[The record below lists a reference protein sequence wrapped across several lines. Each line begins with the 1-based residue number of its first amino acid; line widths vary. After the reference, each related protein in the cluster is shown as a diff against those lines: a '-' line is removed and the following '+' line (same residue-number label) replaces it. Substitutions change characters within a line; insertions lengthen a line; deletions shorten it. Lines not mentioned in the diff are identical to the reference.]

1 MEYNFIYYHNSQN
14 TVPKTK
20 AKLKGDNFI
29 ENKLQAWEEHQKI
42 KTGKL
47 DGNYWVWPSGLKT
60 HLRFI
65 KEAVMKRRNLP
76 VGFYD
81 EAKRLNLPNL
91 NVLAARA
98 KSLGLKDS
106 VKK

>member
-1 MEYNFIYYHNSQN
+1 MPKKKSKTIQISNTEKIGWENS
-14 TVPKTK
+14 KTK
-20 AKLKGDNFI
+20 GIRI
-29 ENKLQAWEEHQKI
+29 EGEYVI
-42 KTGKL
+42 
-47 DGNYWVWPSGLKT
+47 WPESGLRT

-91 NVLAARA
+91 NVLAARG
-98 KSLGLKDS
+98 KSLGLKDN
-106 VKK
+106 VGK

>member
-20 AKLKGDNFI
+20 LKLEKQKSKAEGIKI
-29 ENKLQAWEEHQKI
+29 EGRYVI
-42 KTGKL
+42 
-47 DGNYWVWPSGLKT
+47 WPSGLKT

-76 VGFYD
+76 VGFYI
-81 EAKRLNLPNL
+81 EADRLNSPAL
-91 NVLAARA
+91 NVLAAKA
-98 KSLGLKDS
+98 KSLGLKDN
-106 VKK
+106 VGK